1 MGKIYYVMGKSAS
14 GKDTIYKRLVKELPE
29 LGTVRM
35 YTTRPIRDGETNGVE
50 YIFTDEKQLQTM
62 KDAGK
67 VIECRTY
74 DTIYGP
80 WSYFT
85 ADDGQIDLGSGSYLM
100 MGTLESYEKLCS
112 YYGAEVMVPLYIHVE
127 DRIRLQRALDREN
140 TQKNPKYAEM
150 CRRFLADEKDFAK
163 ERLDQ
168 CGINKQYENTG
179 LEPCIEEIIK
189 DILCN
194 EGKEK
199 QMLKKIGFIGVGIMG
214 KSMVR
219 NLMKAG
225 FELHIFA
232 RTKAK
237 VEDVISEGAVFHST
251 IKECVSDCDAVI
263 TIVGFPAD
271 VEEVYFEEGNIL
283 DSAKS
288 GAYLIDMTTT
298 SPMLSEK
305 IYAEGKKRGFH
316 VLDAPVTG
324 GDTGAKAGTLS
335 ILVGGDKEDYE
346 ACIPLFEAMG
356 TNLNYQGGAGCGQ
369 HAKMANQIMIAGT
382 LSGVCEALTYAK
394 AKGLDLPTVI
404 KSVATGAAGSK
415 QLDLFAPKIL
425 EKNYEP
431 GFFIKH
437 FIKDMK
443 IALTEANRS
452 DLFLEVLSLVL
463 SNYEELEAEGYG
475 DLGTQALIKYYEA
488 EGEE

>member
-127 DRIRLQRALDREN
+127 DGERLQRALNREK
-140 TQKNPKYAEM
+140 TQKVPKYAEM

-168 CGINKQYENTG
+168 CGIRKQYENTG

-225 FELHIFA
+225 YEVSIYT
-232 RTKAK
+232 RTKSK
-237 VEDVISEGAVFHST
+237 VEDVIAEGAVWCDT
-251 IKECVSDCDAVI
+251 VAECSKGRDVVI
-263 TIVGFPAD
+263 TIVGYPKD
-271 VEEVYFEEGNIL
+271 VEEVYFGENGIL
-283 DSAKS
+283 ENADK
-288 GAYLIDMTTT
+288 GTYVIDMTTT
-298 SPMLSEK
+298 SPKLDQQ
-305 IYAEGKKRGFH
+305 IYEEAKKRGLH
-316 VLDAPVTG
+316 GLDAPVTG
-324 GDTGAKAGTLS
+324 GDSGAKAGTLT
-335 ILVGGDKEDYE
+335 ILVGGDKEDFDT
-346 ACIPLFEAMG
+346 CLPVFEAMG
-356 TNLNYQGGAGCGQ
+356 KAINYEGKSGNGQ
-369 HAKMANQIMIAGT
+369 HTKMCNQIAIAGA
-382 LSGVCEALTYAK
+382 LAGACEAMVYAK
-394 AKGLDLPTVI
+394 NAGLDVDVML
-404 KSVATGAAGSK
+404 KSISTGAAGSAQMNNVASK
-415 QLDLFAPKIL
+415 AAKDDYA
-425 EKNYEP
+425 P
-431 GFFIKH
+431 GFFLKH
-437 FIKDMK
+437 FITDMSL
-443 IALTEANRS
+443 ADEEASERGTKL
-452 DLFLEVLSLVL
+452 DVLEDVLGICKKL
-463 SNYEELEAEGYG
+463 EEEGMG
-475 DLGTQALIKYYEA
+475 DLGTQALIKHYKW
-488 EGEE
+488 

>member
-29 LGTVRM
+29 FGTVRM

-168 CGINKQYENTG
+168 CGIRKQYENTG

-225 FELHIFA
+225 YEVSIYT
-232 RTKAK
+232 RTKSK
-237 VEDVISEGAVFHST
+237 VEDVIAEGAVWCDT
-251 IKECVSDCDAVI
+251 VADCSKGRDVVI
-263 TIVGFPAD
+263 TIVGYPKD
-271 VEEVYFEEGNIL
+271 VEEVYFGENGIL
-283 DSAKS
+283 ENADK
-288 GAYLIDMTTT
+288 GTYVIDMTTT
-298 SPMLSEK
+298 SPKLDQQ
-305 IYAEGKKRGFH
+305 IYEEAKKRGLH
-316 VLDAPVTG
+316 GLDAPVTG
-324 GDTGAKAGTLS
+324 GDSGAKAGTLT
-335 ILVGGDKEDYE
+335 ILVGGDKEDFDT
-346 ACIPLFEAMG
+346 CLPVFEAIG
-356 TNLNYQGGAGCGQ
+356 
-369 HAKMANQIMIAGT
+369 
-382 LSGVCEALTYAK
+382 K
-394 AKGLDLPTVI
+394 AI
-404 KSVATGAAGSK
+404 
-415 QLDLFAPKIL
+415 
-425 EKNYEP
+425 NYE
-431 GFFIKH
+431 GKSQRRGRIYSSGYLFICLRYA
-437 FIKDMK
+437 I
-443 IALTEANRS
+443 RS
-452 DLFLEVLSLVL
+452 
-463 SNYEELEAEGYG
+463 GG
-475 DLGTQALIKYYEA
+475 R
-488 EGEE
+488 